1 VTKKKKTDTDQGRA
15 SGLPGEE
22 ASAEKSAATV
32 AEEDG
37 SEAVAAAP
45 SVAEE
50 LAASREETAR
60 NRDLYLRTL
69 ADLDNYRKR
78 AQREKE
84 ELSRFANENVLRELL
99 PVLDNLERAIEHA
112 RGDQGGGGILQGV
125 EMTLGQFTKVL
136 EKAGVKPVAA
146 LGEPFDTARHEAI
159 GHEETT
165 AQAPQTV
172 VRELQKGY
180 LLNDRLLRPAM
191 VLLAKA
197 PQKAQSPQEN
207 N

>member
-1 VTKKKKTDTDQGRA
+1 MDVTKKKKPDTDGQNGPDLQHEQA
-15 SGLPGEE
+15 AGTTAE
-22 ASAEKSAATV
+22 AQEAPAEAPVPSAEQ
-32 AEEDG
+32 
-37 SEAVAAAP
+37 
-45 SVAEE
+45 E
-50 LAASREETAR
+50 LAASREDAAK

-78 AQREKE
+78 VQREKDD
-84 ELSRFANENVLRELL
+84 LSRFANENLLRELL

-112 RGDQGGGGILQGV
+112 RGDQGAGGILEGV
-125 EMTLGQFTKVL
+125 EMTLNQLAKVL

-146 LGEPFDTARHEAI
+146 VGQPFDTARHEAI
-159 GHEETT
+159 GHEETSE
-165 AQAPQTV
+165 QAPQTV

-197 PQKAQSPQEN
+197 PQKAAPSHEAN
-207 N
+207 

>member
-1 VTKKKKTDTDQGRA
+1 MTKKKKPESDQPTGPDKGQEQAVTNTAEERQREA
-15 SGLPGEE
+15 AAAEE
-22 ASAEKSAATV
+22 A
-32 AEEDG
+32 
-37 SEAVAAAP
+37 
-45 SVAEE
+45 
-50 LAASREETAR
+50 LAASREEAAK

-69 ADLDNYRKR
+69 ADLENYRKR

-84 ELSRFANENVLRELL
+84 ELSRFANENLLRELL
-99 PVLDNLERAIEHA
+99 PVIDNLERAIEHA

-125 EMTLGQFTKVL
+125 EMTLSQFVKVL

-146 LGEPFDTARHEAI
+146 VGEPFDTARHEAM
-159 GHEETT
+159 GHEES
-165 AQAPQTV
+165 ADFAPQTV

-197 PQKAQSPQEN
+197 PQTAGPEN
-207 N
+207 NNS

>member
-1 VTKKKKTDTDQGRA
+1 VSKKKRPDADEQSHSPAEESVETAA
-15 SGLPGEE
+15 SG
-22 ASAEKSAATV
+22 ASADEPAPP
-32 AEEDG
+32 
-37 SEAVAAAP
+37 P
-45 SVAEE
+45 SVEEE
-50 LAASREETAR
+50 LTASREEAAK

-69 ADLDNYRKR
+69 ADLDNFRKR
-78 AQREKE
+78 TQREKE
-84 ELSRFANENVLRELL
+84 ELSRFANENLLRELL

-125 EMTLGQFTKVL
+125 EMTLGQFAKVL
-136 EKAGVKPVAA
+136 EKCGVKAVVTI
-146 LGEPFDTARHEAI
+146 GEPFDTARHEAI
-159 GHEETT
+159 GQEETSE
-165 AQAPQTV
+165 QPPQTV

-197 PQKAQSPQEN
+197 PAPTEPTQDAN